1 MPVLLLRRDAPL
13 TDAER
18 ARLPAGTAS
27 VNEPGGVIARL
38 TVDGEQGRVISAAV
52 ALARSVPD
60 AEFVV
65 RVPATEASVGG
76 VAGVAGVAATTSGS
90 TAIVPADSP
99 AQADGAAPEEA
110 AEQDFVDPWVAL
122 DRGERDRAMRR
133 FAAVPLSAEGRER
146 VRRMVLSANPVEV
159 IDALRIARVTDF
171 KSFFSNARRVS
182 DHSDPGVRAESA
194 LAIGSLAGFS
204 QLTLLEKMLK
214 DPDASVRDA
223 AKQAIQFI
231 NARRG

>member
-38 TVDGEQGRVISAAV
+38 TVDGELSRVISAAV

-65 RVPATEASVGG
+65 RVPATEASVSG
-76 VAGVAGVAATTSGS
+76 VAGVAGLAATTS
-90 TAIVPADSP
+90 TAVVPSDAP
-99 AQADGAAPEEA
+99 AQAEGAADGAE

-133 FAAVPLSAEGRER
+133 FAAVPLSADGRER

-204 QLTLLEKMLK
+204 QLTLLEKMQK
-214 DPDASVRDA
+214 DPEASVREA

>member
-18 ARLPAGTAS
+18 ARLPAGATS

-38 TVDGEQGRVISAAV
+38 TVDGEQSRVISAAV
-52 ALARSVPD
+52 ALARAVPD

-76 VAGVAGVAATTSGS
+76 VAGVAGVAAAPVVT
-90 TAIVPADSP
+90 DSP
-99 AQADGAAPEEA
+99 AQPEGAEGDTAPAEA

-133 FAAVPLSAEGRER
+133 FAAVPLSADGRER

-214 DPDASVRDA
+214 DPDASVREA
-223 AKQAIQFI
+223 AKQAISFI

>member
-18 ARLPAGTAS
+18 ARLPAGAAS

-38 TVDGEQGRVISAAV
+38 TVDGEPSRVISAAV
-52 ALARSVPD
+52 ALARAVPD

-76 VAGVAGVAATTSGS
+76 LAGVAGVAAAPVVS
-90 TAIVPADSP
+90 DSP
-99 AQADGAAPEEA
+99 AQAEEGAAEGAAPAEA

-133 FAAVPLSAEGRER
+133 FAAVPLTGDGRER

-171 KSFFSNARRVS
+171 KSFFSSARRVS
-182 DHSDPGVRAESA
+182 DHSDPAVRAEAA
-194 LAIGSLAGFS
+194 LAIGTLAGFS

-214 DPDASVRDA
+214 DADASVRES
-223 AKQAIQFI
+223 AKQAISLI
-231 NARRG
+231 NTRRG